1 MKGLTLVRDSVSPKF
16 DPLTCLSVVCLET
29 LLMSEVFLLII
40 TACIFLDFNHVRW
53 SCHIVQAVGICG
65 DTSAQTKNPV
75 LLFTATQQLQQ
86 PAKLWF
92 FFFFFQVLSLTT
104 PQGSLRSLFSD
115 VHHCTQNFCLM

>member
-1 MKGLTLVRDSVSPKF
+1 MRDSVSPKF

-86 PAKLWF
+86 PAKLCF
-92 FFFFFQVLSLTT
+92 FFFFPSA
-104 PQGSLRSLFSD
+104 FS
-115 VHHCTQNFCLM
+115 HHSPRFFKIVIF